1 MIKILTEKSVLND
14 IERLDQAWESENSFV
29 FMSDKSGVGKNWI
42 EHAARTFPPQ
52 FHKNHFCLLTSGSTG
67 KPKLIIALK
76 ERSEAL
82 VRVIHEL
89 QENEPSSNTILIL
102 PLSYSY
108 AFVNQWLWSRVMKRD
123 LHITSGF
130 KNPNDMA
137 KVISSFSDSMICLVG
152 PQIPLFRN
160 HLPGTKYPGVI
171 RVNFAGG
178 PYPGNEMESIRE
190 IFPNARVYNNY
201 GCAEAMPRLTI
212 RKHEESDD
220 PTNVGRPLPGIE
232 MSEDEEGALVFRS
245 PFRLS
250 AYYSD
255 SGLVAVDDEEWIR
268 SGDYGTILETGQ
280 VKLGG
285 RSNEVYKR
293 FGEKIALPNL
303 LRMVKL
309 VWSGQAA
316 FYREKDGNNE
326 EGHVLVL
333 SPEPDRSELKLI
345 LKQFRENFT
354 RIQWPLRIEHI
365 DKLPLLGND
374 KIDVNGL
381 KSSDERKELWRQ
393 RL

>member
-1 MIKILTEKSVLND
+1 MKIIKEHEAKVDQGILHA
-14 IERLDQAWESENSFV
+14 AWDSSSTFAILP
-29 FMSDKSGVGKNWI
+29 DKSGVDAEWV
-42 EHAARTFPPQ
+42 RTGMNSLPSGLV
-52 FHKNHFCLLTSGSTG
+52 KNHYCLLTSGSTG
-67 KPKLIIALK
+67 KPKLIISLK

-82 VRVIHEL
+82 ARVIHSL
-89 QENEPSSNTILIL
+89 QENEPASNTILIL

-108 AFVNQWLWSRVMKRD
+108 AFVNQWLWSRVMKRG

-130 KNPNDMA
+130 KNPSDMA
-137 KVISSFSDSMICLVG
+137 EVLSQVADSMVCLVG
-152 PQIPLFRN
+152 PQISMFRN
-160 HLPGTKYPGVI
+160 RLPGRVFPGVI

-178 PYPGNEMESIRE
+178 PYPGNEIESIRE
-190 IFPNARVYNNY
+190 IFPNAQIYNNY

-212 RKHEESDD
+212 RKHEQSED

-232 MSEDEEGALVFRS
+232 MREDGEGALVFRS

-255 SGLVAVDDEEWIR
+255 SGLVIVDDEEWVR

-316 FYREKDGNNE
+316 FYREKDGDNE
-326 EGHVLVL
+326 EGHILVL
-333 SPEPDRSELKLI
+333 SPEADRSEIKLI
-345 LKQFRENFT
+345 LKQFRDNFT

-381 KSSDERKELWRQ
+381 KSSDERKVLWRQ
-393 RL
+393 RF

>member
-1 MIKILTEKSVLND
+1 MKIILESEALADISVLD
-14 IERLDQAWESENSFV
+14 RAWKSRATFA
-29 FMSDKSGVGKNWI
+29 MIPDKSGVDVEWVREGLNSLPSQLGKD
-42 EHAARTFPPQ
+42 HY
-52 FHKNHFCLLTSGSTG
+52 CLLTSGSTG
-67 KPKLIIALK
+67 KPKLIIVLK

-82 VRVIHEL
+82 ARVIHSF
-89 QENEPSSNTILIL
+89 QENEPVSNAILIL

-108 AFVNQWLWSRVMKRD
+108 AFVNQWLWSRIMKTD
-123 LHITSGF
+123 LHITTGF

-137 KVISSFSDSMICLVG
+137 NVISRVADSMICLVG

-160 HLPGTKYPGVI
+160 HLPGRTFPGVI

-178 PYPGNEMESIRE
+178 PYPGNEMESIKE
-190 IFPNARVYNNY
+190 IFPNAQVYNNY

-212 RKHEESDD
+212 RNHEESDD

-255 SGLVAVDDEEWIR
+255 SGLVRVDDEEWIR
-268 SGDYGTILETGQ
+268 SGDYGTILESGH

-303 LRMVKL
+303 HKMVKL
-309 VWSGQAA
+309 VWRGQAV

-326 EGHVLVL
+326 EGHILVL

-345 LKQFRENFT
+345 LKQFRDNFT
-354 RIQWPLRIEHI
+354 RTQWPLRIEHI
-365 DKLPLLGND
+365 DKIPLLGND
-374 KIDVNGL
+374 KIDINGL